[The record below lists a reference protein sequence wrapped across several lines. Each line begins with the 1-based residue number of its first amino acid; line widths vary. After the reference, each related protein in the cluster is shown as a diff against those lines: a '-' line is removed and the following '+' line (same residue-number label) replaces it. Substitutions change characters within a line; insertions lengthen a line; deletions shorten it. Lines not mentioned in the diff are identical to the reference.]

1 MTRYVSRYAILGRC
15 SNTKGATMTDQERQ
29 TGPEARAR
37 RYREKMAAG
46 GIKQVNIQLPEQ
58 HIDNIK
64 RIATRLRDGQS
75 LREACAAELPQQPTR
90 PPTDRQTTERE
101 LIMRGAGRASGWR
114 LLLLRWLLLR

>member
-1 MTRYVSRYAILGRC
+1 
-15 SNTKGATMTDQERQ
+15 MTDQDQGQLDQERQTQ

-58 HIDNIK
+58 HIEGIK

-75 LREACAAELPQQPTR
+75 LREACAAMLPPPAR
-90 PPTDRQTTERE
+90 PTTERE
-101 LIMRGAGRASGWR
+101 LIMREAGRASGWR
-114 LLLLRWLLLR
+114 LLLLRLLLS